1 MGLGVGFGMGYG
13 LGVCEP
19 RGQEASYLPDLMPEV
34 ARMNRLRRALPVRAC
49 EMSRAIALVLSCG
62 LCVGAVRG
70 QEAPQAAA
78 SAAPDER
85 NDLAVFVGRPVARVR
100 FEVPATMS
108 LAERLQRME
117 KGSAGKDVGGESAP
131 LPKALAPELEA
142 LARNQLR
149 LTEGLAFD
157 AGAVTEDLTRLAR
170 LGRFE
175 TVSARVEMRND
186 GRVELVYSTLPLAVV
201 QSVATSGNTLLSDQ
215 ELLRE
220 VGQLQGTPVDTAQLD
235 RAARRI
241 EEMYKAKGYA
251 NVLVQV
257 DRAELDETGIAI
269 FRVREGEPLR
279 VMEIRFAGNQAIS
292 DGELARAIETDTAG
306 LLVRGLLDVEQVR
319 DDAATIARLY
329 RERGYIDARVVE
341 IVTPAPTGREAIVE
355 FLIEEGDLGV
365 LRNVRVSYAPTDR
378 GVFTPEQIVGLM
390 QVKPGDVYS
399 ETKLRKAID
408 DIKAAYGKLGYA
420 DVQVNRRD
428 LRAQADDG
436 VKAISADAPQR
447 GEVDLL
453 LVIDEG
459 QRFRTGLVEITGN
472 TITRDDVVR
481 RQLDI
486 TPGRPLD
493 ATAAKE
499 SERRLNNARLFAPA
513 PSEPKIDLRPAA
525 IEYPGER
532 DVVVEVTETNT
543 GSFNIGASFGSD
555 AGLLGQISLQQR
567 NFDVTDTPDTF
578 SELLTGESF
587 RGGGQT
593 ATITLQPG
601 DRVQNFGLSL
611 SEPALLGS
619 DYSGSASAF
628 YRRRVFRSYDEQRYG
643 GKFSVGRRFGSLWSI
658 NAPFGFE
665 NVQLSDIDADAPTDY
680 FDVAD
685 SRWLASIGLNLTR
698 SSVDQQAF
706 PTTGQKLAFGVEQF
720 GIFGDEEFT
729 VVNAEFGKYFKL
741 DQDVLDRSTTL
752 YLSTR
757 ASYIPGDADVAPFYD
772 RLYLGGEN
780 FRGFAFRGASPVG
793 IRNDNGL
800 VSDDA
805 VGGNFLFFA
814 GAQITKPVYE
824 DVAAIVGFVDSG
836 TVQEE
841 VGFDQ
846 YRVSVG
852 FGIRLYVQQLSPVPL
867 AFDFGFPIMKEETD
881 RTRLFTFSI
890 DLPFN

>member
-1 MGLGVGFGMGYG
+1 MRGVQRQFLG
-13 LGVCEP
+13 
-19 RGQEASYLPDLMPEV
+19 
-34 ARMNRLRRALPVRAC
+34 
-49 EMSRAIALVLSCG
+49 
-62 LCVGAVRG
+62 GAVRL
-70 QEAPQAAA
+70 AALA
-78 SAAPDER
+78 GFCGAAPLLLGQTPPPASDAQPSTTPAPTAAEER
-85 NDLAVFVGRPVARVR
+85 SDLAVFASRPVARVR
-100 FEVPATMS
+100 FEVPAKVTAIEQMDRAAKGLTELDVTPASELDQS
-108 LAERLQRME
+108 LA
-117 KGSAGKDVGGESAP
+117 D
-131 LPKALAPELEA
+131 

-149 LTEGLAFD
+149 LTEGSAFD
-157 AGAVTEDLTRLAR
+157 AAAVSEDLTRLAR

-175 TVSARVEMRND
+175 TVSARVELRND
-186 GRVELVYSTLPLAVV
+186 GRVELVYSVQPLAVV
-201 QSVATSGNTLLSDQ
+201 ASVAISGNNLLSDQ
-215 ELLRE
+215 EILKSVDLL
-220 VGQLQGTPVDTAQLD
+220 VGTPVESAQLD

-241 EEMYKAKGYA
+241 EDMYKDKGFA

-257 DRAELDETGIAI
+257 DQAELAQTGVVI
-269 FRVREGEPLR
+269 FRCREGEPLR
-279 VMEIRFAGNQAIS
+279 VMEIRFTGNQAIS
-292 DGELARAIETDTAG
+292 NGELLRSIETDTAG

-319 DDAATIARLY
+319 DDAATIAKVY
-329 RERGYIDARVVE
+329 RDRGFVDTRVVE
-341 IVTPAPTGREAIVE
+341 IITPAPTGSEAIVE
-355 FLIEEGDLGV
+355 FLIEEGDQAT
-365 LRNVRVSYAPTDR
+365 LRNVRVSYAPSDR
-378 GVFTPEQIVGLM
+378 GIFTPEQLVGLT
-390 QVKPGDVYS
+390 QLKPGDVYS
-399 ETKLRKAID
+399 DAKLRKAID
-408 DIKAAYGKLGYA
+408 EIKAAYGKLGYA

-436 VKAISADAPQR
+436 VARIANVGNR

-472 TITRDDVVR
+472 TITRDDVIR

-513 PSEPKIDLRPAA
+513 PSEPKVDLRPAA
-525 IEYPGER
+525 LEYPGER

-567 NFDVTDTPDTF
+567 NFDVTDTPDTL
-578 SELLTGESF
+578 SELYTGESF

-601 DRVQNFGLSL
+601 DRVQNFALSL
-611 SEPALLGS
+611 AEPALLGS

-628 YRRRVFRSYDEQRYG
+628 YRRRAYRAYDEQRYG
-643 GKFSVGRRFGSLWSI
+643 ARFSVGRRFGSLWSV

-665 NVQLSDIDADAPTDY
+665 NVALNDIDTDAPVDY
-680 FDVAD
+680 FDAAE
-685 SRWLASIGLNLTR
+685 SRWLASVGLNLTR
-698 SSVDQQAF
+698 SNVDQQAF
-706 PTTGQKLAFGVEQF
+706 PTSGQKLAFGVEQF
-720 GIFGDEEFT
+720 GLVGDETFT
-729 VVNAEFGKYFKL
+729 VLNAEVGKYFKL

-752 YLSTR
+752 YLGAR
-757 ASYIPGDADVAPFYD
+757 ASYIPGEKDVAPFFD

-800 VSDDA
+800 VGDDA
-805 VGGNFLFFA
+805 VGGNWLFFA

-824 DVAAIVGFVDSG
+824 DIAALVAFVDTG
-836 TVQEE
+836 TVEQDL
-841 VGFDQ
+841 GFDE

-852 FGIRLYVQQLSPVPL
+852 FGVRLYVQQLSPVPL
-867 AFDFGFPIMKEETD
+867 AFDFGFPIVKEETD